1 MKKFLLLIICLA
13 FLSTILGQNI
23 DDLIFQNSDKSNE
36 QEIIKVHFEKKDA
49 RLAMLYSAVLP
60 GAGQF
65 YAKPSAVITYI
76 FPVLEIALIGGI
88 IYYDKQGDSKTK
100 DYEKYANGE
109 IITHTFNYT
118 VGENDYSYTYTGTRY
133 RRDYQN
139 NVQEVLKDIN
149 AFDIYDDTF
158 FRLDQSDTQHFY
170 EDIGKYNKY
179 IFGWADWYHRF
190 ATNPTS
196 GDGTF
201 IMDDDAY
208 ENLWVFTGSTDP
220 QLIQNRRWYQNYT
233 VEDFMNGDL
242 SHPISPKDPEA
253 SPWRQE
259 YIKMRKDANKQYD
272 YSHYFTL
279 GLVANHIVSAID
291 AYILTNKVNRT
302 AITKNDKF
310 QMYYYTDVSNNSLTP
325 TLALRVN
332 F

>member
-1 MKKFLLLIICLA
+1 MICLGL
-13 FLSTILGQNI
+13 LSTLLGQGI
-23 DDLIFQNSDKSNE
+23 DDLIFQENKKDTE
-36 QEIIKVHFEKKDA
+36 QEIIKVNFEKKDA

-65 YAKPSAVITYI
+65 YANPSAVITYI
-76 FPVLEIALIGGI
+76 FPILEVAMIGGM
-88 IYYDKQGDSKTK
+88 IYYDKQGDEKTK

-109 IITHTFNYT
+109 IVTHTFNYN
-118 VGENDYSYTYTGTRY
+118 VGGVDYSYTYTGTRY
-133 RRDYQN
+133 RRDYQTQVQ
-139 NVQEVLKDIN
+139 NVLIN
-149 AFDIYDDTF
+149 AFDIYDETF

-190 ATNPTS
+190 ATDPTS

-201 IMDDDAY
+201 IMDDPAY
-208 ENLWVFTGSTDP
+208 EGLWVFTGSTDP

-242 SHPISPKDPEA
+242 SHPISPKSPEA

-259 YIKMRKDANKQYD
+259 YINMRKDANKQYD

-279 GLVANHIVSAID
+279 GLAANHIISAID
-291 AYILTNKVNRT
+291 AYIMTNQVNRT
-302 AITKNDKF
+302 AITKNDKVK
-310 QMYYYTDVSNNSLTP
+310 MYYYTDVSNNSLTP

>member
-1 MKKFLLLIICLA
+1 MKKFLLIMICLGL
-13 FLSTILGQNI
+13 LSTLLGQGI
-23 DDLIFQNSDKSNE
+23 DDLIFQENKKDTE
-36 QEIIKVHFEKKDA
+36 QEIIKVNFEKKDA

-65 YAKPSAVITYI
+65 YANPSAVITYI
-76 FPVLEIALIGGI
+76 FPILEVAMIGGM
-88 IYYDKQGDSKTK
+88 IYYDKQGDEKTK

-109 IITHTFNYT
+109 IVTHTFNYN
-118 VGENDYSYTYTGTRY
+118 VGGVDYSYTYTGTRY
-133 RRDYQN
+133 RRDYQTQVQ
-139 NVQEVLKDIN
+139 NVLIN
-149 AFDIYDDTF
+149 AFDIYDETF

-190 ATNPTS
+190 ATDPTS

-201 IMDDDAY
+201 IMDDPAY
-208 ENLWVFTGSTDP
+208 EGLWVFTGSTDP

-233 VEDFMNGDL
+233 VEDFMNGNL
-242 SHPISPKDPEA
+242 SHPISPKSPEA

-259 YIKMRKDANKQYD
+259 YINMRKDANKQYD

-279 GLVANHIVSAID
+279 GLAANHIISAID
-291 AYILTNKVNRT
+291 AYIMTNQVNRT
-302 AITKNDKF
+302 AITKNDKVK
-310 QMYYYTDVSNNSLTP
+310 MYYYTDVSNNSLTP

>member
-1 MKKFLLLIICLA
+1 M
-13 FLSTILGQNI
+13 
-23 DDLIFQNSDKSNE
+23 
-36 QEIIKVHFEKKDA
+36 
-49 RLAMLYSAVLP
+49 
-60 GAGQF
+60 
-65 YAKPSAVITYI
+65 
-76 FPVLEIALIGGI
+76 IGGM
-88 IYYDKQGDSKTK
+88 IYYDKQGDEKTK

-109 IITHTFNYT
+109 IVTHTFNYN
-118 VGENDYSYTYTGTRY
+118 VGGVDYSYTYTGTRY
-133 RRDYQN
+133 RRDYQTQ
-139 NVQEVLKDIN
+139 VQNVLKNIN
-149 AFDIYDDTF
+149 AFDIYDETF

-190 ATNPTS
+190 ATDPTS

-201 IMDDDAY
+201 IMDDPAY
-208 ENLWVFTGSTDP
+208 EGLWVFTGSTDP

-242 SHPISPKDPEA
+242 SHPISPKSPEA

-259 YIKMRKDANKQYD
+259 YINMRKDANKQYD

-279 GLVANHIVSAID
+279 GLAVNHLISAID
-291 AYILTNKVNRT
+291 AYIMTNQVNRT
-302 AITKNDKF
+302 AITKNDKIK
-310 QMYYYTDVSNNSLTP
+310 MYYYTDVSNNSLTP